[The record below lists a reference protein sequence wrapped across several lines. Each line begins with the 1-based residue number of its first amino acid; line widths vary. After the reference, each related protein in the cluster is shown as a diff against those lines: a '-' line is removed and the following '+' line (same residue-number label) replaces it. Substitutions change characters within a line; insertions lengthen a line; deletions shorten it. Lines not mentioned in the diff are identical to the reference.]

1 VTLQPE
7 RKLFCLCRTVPAR
20 RDAKDGSFGGLRGT
34 LSATTVDPWKTR
46 STGWLKVGD
55 EYKLSPYRCESRQA
69 ALRHGMEHV
78 LDRELV
84 AVFSEDVGLS
94 IPQMLELAP
103 MLPPPGSA
111 LMRPPGQ

>member
-1 VTLQPE
+1 MGT
-7 RKLFCLCRTVPAR
+7 KLY
-20 RDAKDGSFGGLRGT
+20 
-34 LSATTVDPWKTR
+34 
-46 STGWLKVGD
+46 WLAFKVSD
-55 EYKLSPYRCESRQA
+55 TYKLSPYRAESRQD

-103 MLPPPGSA
+103 VLPPPCSE
-111 LMRPPGQ
+111 MWRPPSTETSA